1 MTLVN
6 KGEFLV
12 MEEQQEQEGT
22 TEPGVEYK
30 PMTFQTL
37 SLIVFWFQALWQVQT
52 KGVGD
57 VWEGSNDMG
66 ATICPR

>member
-37 SLIVFWFQALWQVQT
+37 SLIVF
-52 KGVGD
+52 
-57 VWEGSNDMG
+57 
-66 ATICPR
+66 